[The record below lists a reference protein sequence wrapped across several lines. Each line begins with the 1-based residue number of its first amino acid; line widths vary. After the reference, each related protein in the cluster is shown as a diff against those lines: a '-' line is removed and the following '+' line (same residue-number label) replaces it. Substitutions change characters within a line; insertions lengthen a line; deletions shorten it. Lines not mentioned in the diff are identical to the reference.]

1 MKRTWVVLIFVAL
14 VLASCNL
21 PQPTAQTLPAPQPTA
36 ETTAPVSP
44 PAATVSAPAGTPA
57 PATPRAS
64 TSTAAAPTARP
75 GASPTPANPSDVVSA
90 YLIAYPDDTQ
100 AMLSCLSSSLKAAL
114 PSGGPALL
122 LKAEGDINGFAIQ
135 SGSTSP
141 NPPEAVVVVAM
152 QAGNAQ
158 LKRTFNLIQENGRWV
173 INSIT
178 P

>member
-1 MKRTWVVLIFVAL
+1 MRKIVFLLLLSAL
-14 VLASCNL
+14 ALASCNL

-36 ETTAPVSP
+36 KTTAPVPTIPAP
-44 PAATVSAPAGTPA
+44 PGTPA
-57 PATPRAS
+57 PASP
-64 TSTAAAPTARP
+64 AAPTTRP
-75 GASPTPANPSDVVSA
+75 GALPTPVSPSDVVSA

-100 AMLSCLSSSLKAAL
+100 TMLSCLSSSLKAAL

-141 NPPEAVVVVAM
+141 NPPEAVVIVAM